1 MEHSIELFKAFVK
14 KHPKLRDQVRE
25 GNHTWQSLYEEWA
38 LLGDDDQAWIEYEEN
53 GSTPTSSASS
63 SSLSSQDNQEFL
75 KSALNYVKKINP
87 DDITKYINN
96 AQKVLGLL
104 QMFNGG
110 GNKNQNQAQQNM
122 RPRRHIDPLFR
133 RFDDYDD

>member
-1 MEHSIELFKAFVK
+1 MEHSIEQFKEFVK
-14 KHPKLRDQVRE
+14 KHPKLRNQVRE
-25 GNHTWQSLYEEWA
+25 GNQTWQSIYEEWV
-38 LLGDDDQAWIEYEEN
+38 LLGDDDNAWVDYVDD
-53 GSTPTSSASS
+53 GSSSTSSSS
-63 SSLSSQDNQEFL
+63 STSLSSQDNQEFL
-75 KSALNYVKKINP
+75 KSALGYVKKINP

-110 GNKNQNQAQQNM
+110 GNKTQNQQQNM
-122 RPRRHIDPLFR
+122 RPRRNIDPLFR